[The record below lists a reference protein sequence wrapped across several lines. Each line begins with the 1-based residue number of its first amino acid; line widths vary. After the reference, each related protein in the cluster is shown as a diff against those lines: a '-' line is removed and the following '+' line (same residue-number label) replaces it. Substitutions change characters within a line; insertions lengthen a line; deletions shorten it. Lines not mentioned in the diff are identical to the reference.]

1 MAENAQTLTRKEAP
15 PAPVTGRADKSNDR
29 VTDAEGEQSVLA
41 LALRRPKADPA
52 RAAREHGARYP
63 VVVSQSHSAEKDLA
77 QSEGCHLLVARLA
90 IRSMERGDLMGE
102 N

>member
-15 PAPVTGRADKSNDR
+15 PAPVTGRADKSKR
-29 VTDAEGEQSVLA
+29 VTDAEGERSVLA
-41 LALRRPKADPA
+41 RGLRRPKADPA

-77 QSEGCHLLVARLA
+77 PPEGCHLLAARPAIQDQWSVA
-90 IRSMERGDLMGE
+90 I
-102 N
+102 